1 MNNRNLMVRWVSIA
15 VVIAVLDQVTKEI
28 ILGRF
33 AEGESVPVTSFFS
46 LVLAFNTGAAFSF
59 LADAGGWQRIF
70 FIVIAATA
78 VVVILWLL
86 QKHSDEPVFCLGLSL
101 ILGGAIGNLWDRV
114 WLGKVVDFL
123 LFFYRDWHW
132 PAFNVADSAITIGA
146 VILIVDSFTGAKP
159 RSGST

>member
-15 VVIAVLDQVTKEI
+15 VVIAVLDQITKEI

-86 QKHSDEPVFCLGLSL
+86 QKHSAEPVFCLGLSL

-132 PAFNVADSAITIGA
+132 PAFNVADSAITVGA
-146 VILIVDSFTGAKP
+146 VILIVDSFTGAKQ

>member
-146 VILIVDSFTGAKP
+146 VILIVDSFTGAKQ

>member
-86 QKHSDEPVFCLGLSL
+86 RKHSDEPVFCAGLSL

-132 PAFNVADSAITIGA
+132 PAFNVADSAITVGA
-146 VILIVDSFTGAKP
+146 VILIVDSFTGAKQ